1 MTQPK
6 EKLGSSLLIKLQSAW
21 IKFEIFNMQHM
32 YIICTFVFFATV
44 LSHGGDDDDDDGKDD
59 GSVGRNQAWDQITS
73 PNQVPNRVKSPPKS
87 IGISSFC
94 LSRKN
99 QRLPSLSP
107 TS

>member
-6 EKLGSSLLIKLQSAW
+6 EKLGPSLLIKLQSAW

-44 LSHGGDDDDDDGKDD
+44 LSIGGDDDDDEND
-59 GSVGRNQAWDQITS
+59 GSVGRNQAWDQISS

-87 IGISSFC
+87 IGIAS
-94 LSRKN
+94 LRPSRKN
-99 QRLPSLSP
+99 QRL
-107 TS
+107 